1 MPDATPRPCR
11 LVIVGHEAIVEHDA
25 GETLCSCGSTDCKDQ
40 VTAKRRIAKAK
51 MIVRA
56 VNSHDAIVAALE
68 RAQQD
73 INWMLNNRQFLNPDT
88 FDYLDA
94 ALAQAQEPAR

>member
-1 MPDATPRPCR
+1 MPEATPRPPIR
-11 LVIVGHEAIVEHDA
+11 VTKDSNGTFGIVAA
-25 GETLCSCGSTDCKDQ
+25 NGEPLAYARDQ
-40 VTAKRRIAKAK
+40 KHAAP
-51 MIVRA
+51 IVRA

-88 FDYLDA
+88 FDYLA
-94 ALAQAQEPAR
+94 AAIAKAQEPAR